1 MDAYVARQPIFDQKK
16 NVFAYELLFR
26 NSMDNYM
33 PKIDGDTATI
43 KVLSSSFFTLGFDK
57 MIGETKAFVNFTRNL
72 IVDKTPQ
79 FFPNEQTVVEIL
91 EDVEPDDEILE
102 CCQELKAKGYII
114 ALDDFISRPEM
125 KPLVDLADI
134 IKIDFME
141 VSIDNME
148 AYIEPLVGTGVRLLA
163 EKVETHEE
171 FERAIEL
178 GFELFQGYFFCKPE
192 IIKGREIP
200 SSQLTILE
208 IMAEANREEIL
219 FDKIK
224 VIIERDVAISYK
236 LLRYINSA
244 FYKRI
249 NEITTIKQALVIL
262 GEAEIRR
269 FVSMIALAQLV
280 ADKPGELTL
289 TSFIR
294 AKFLELLAKK
304 SSVTGPQ
311 PDPPE
316 LFTLG
321 LFSLIDAIL
330 DQTMAHIMEKL
341 PLSEAIDDA
350 LIRGEGSLAI
360 FLEIVRCYEKGL
372 WAELSKALTETGISE
387 DSLPPLYLEACD
399 WSNSLINT

>member
-16 NVFAYELLFR
+16 NVYAYELLFR

-33 PKIDGDTATI
+33 PQIDGDTATR

-57 MIGETKAFVNFTRNL
+57 MVGNTKAFVNFTRNL
-72 IVDKTPQ
+72 LIDKTPQ

-91 EDVEPDDEILE
+91 EDIEPDEEILE
-102 CCQELKAKGYII
+102 CCRELKAKGYII
-114 ALDDFISRPEM
+114 ALDDFICRPEM
-125 KPLVDLADI
+125 KPLVEISDI

-141 VSIDNME
+141 VSIENMA
-148 AYIEPLVGTGVRLLA
+148 AYIEPLAGSGVRLLA
-163 EKVETHEE
+163 EKVETYEE
-171 FERAIEL
+171 FERAIGL
-178 GFELFQGYFFCKPE
+178 GFELFQGYFFSKPE
-192 IIKGREIP
+192 IVKGREIP

-224 VIIERDVAISYK
+224 KIIERDVAISYK
-236 LLRYINSA
+236 LLHYINSA
-244 FYKRI
+244 FYKRV
-249 NEITTIKQALVIL
+249 NEINTIKQALVIL

-294 AKFLELLAKK
+294 GKFLELLGRNR
-304 SSVTGPQ
+304 TGQ
-311 PDPPE
+311 TARIDPAE

-321 LFSLIDAIL
+321 LFSMIDAIL
-330 DQTMAHIMEKL
+330 DQAMAHVMEKL
-341 PLSEAIDDA
+341 PLSEAIVQA
-350 LIRGEGSLAI
+350 LVGGEGPLAVY
-360 FLEIVRCYEKGL
+360 LEIAHCYEKGTWDGL
-372 WAELSKALTETGISE
+372 AKALAEIGMPEESV
-387 DSLPPLYLEACD
+387 PPLYLEACE
-399 WSNSLINT
+399 WGNALARS